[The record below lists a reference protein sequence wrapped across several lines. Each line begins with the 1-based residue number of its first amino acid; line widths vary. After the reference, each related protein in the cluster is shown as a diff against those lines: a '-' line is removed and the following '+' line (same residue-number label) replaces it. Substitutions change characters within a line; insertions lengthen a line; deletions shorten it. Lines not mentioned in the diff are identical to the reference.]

1 MNVLPNSWTV
11 AGGFKGLA
19 IGLSGVLSAG
29 LSAQCV
35 VTTDLQTAA
44 ATHPNNFC
52 QDPTYL
58 GHTYQTVTVGNQCWF
73 AENLR
78 VDQFRNGDAIPE
90 IAGNAAFYGAESPAR
105 HTPGGDFLSTRG
117 RLYNWY
123 VVDDARGV
131 CPTGWHVPTDEEWME
146 LEGSLG
152 MSVPDQN
159 GWGNRGNGVASKMKS
174 SPTDVPSWDGN
185 NSSGFN
191 GLTTGWRTPWN
202 GNYASYD
209 TYGYYWS
216 STYWV
221 DGAMYRRL
229 SSNLSKVHR
238 QNDSE
243 RAGMAIRCLKD

>member
-1 MNVLPNSWTV
+1 MKVLPNSWTL

-19 IGLSGVLSAG
+19 IGLSWVLSAG

-35 VTTDLQTAA
+35 VTADLQTAV

-58 GHTYQTVTVGNQCWF
+58 GYTYQTVTIGVQCWF

-78 VDQFRNGDAIPE
+78 VDQFRNGDA
-90 IAGNAAFYGAESPAR
+90 S
-105 HTPGGDFLSTRG
+105 
-117 RLYNWY
+117 
-123 VVDDARGV
+123 
-131 CPTGWHVPTDEEWME
+131 
-146 LEGSLG
+146 
-152 MSVPDQN
+152 Q
-159 GWGNRGNGVASKMKS
+159 MKS
-174 SPTDVPSWDGN
+174 SPTDLPSWDGK

-191 GLTTGWRTPWN
+191 GLTRGWQTPWN

-209 TYGYYWS
+209 TYGYCWS
-216 STYWV
+216 STYWE

-238 QNDSE
+238 ENDSE